1 MQQQEEQ
8 RDLRLMR
15 LALEQAES
23 ALQKQEIPVGCVFIG
38 VKEMD
43 SKSGADWDKG
53 VPVKEDMVIARGSNK
68 TNEMRNGSSHAEMN
82 AIQTAIEDGV
92 DPRAF
97 YDSELFVTCE
107 PCIMCAAA
115 LSRLGVKRVVF
126 GCLNER
132 FGGNGS
138 IISVHEDGEKLE
150 DYHSY
155 SVTSG
160 VMATEAIEIFQRFYV
175 TENKRAPLGK
185 RKRKS
190 V

>member
-1 MQQQEEQ
+1 MTDARVE
-8 RDLRLMR
+8 RDLRFMR
-15 LALEQAES
+15 FALEDAER
-23 ALQKQEIPVGCVFIG
+23 ALEKQEIPVGCVFVG
-38 VKEMD
+38 KSEAVGDTDKKVKGEEH
-43 SKSGADWDKG
+43 AI
-53 VPVKEDMVIARGSNK
+53 IARGSNK

-82 AIQTAIEDGV
+82 AIQSAIEKGV
-92 DPRAF
+92 DPRVF
-97 YDSELFVTCE
+97 SNSELFVTCE

-138 IISVHEDGEKLE
+138 ILSVHEDGHKLAG
-150 DYHSY
+150 YHSY
-155 SVTSG
+155 DVTSG
-160 VMATEAIEIFQRFYV
+160 VMAEEAIAIFQRFYV

-185 RKRKS
+185 RKRKN